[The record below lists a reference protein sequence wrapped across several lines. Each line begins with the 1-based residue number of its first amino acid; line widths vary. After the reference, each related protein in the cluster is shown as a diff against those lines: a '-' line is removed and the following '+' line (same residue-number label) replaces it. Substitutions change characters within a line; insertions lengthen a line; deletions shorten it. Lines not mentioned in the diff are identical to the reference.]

1 MAIIKDLEKH
11 LKTLL
16 KHKHLKLVL
25 ILMVTIYSALLAPA
39 LPNSVIK
46 FFDTIPGKLLFV
58 FLIGYTASK
67 NIQVALIVAIGFI
80 VTLQIIERR
89 KIENYIN
96 YIENFKDDEDG
107 DEDNSDDE
115 DTDDNDKK
123 PKKNDTTT
131 CIKALYTIKEHAT
144 NAHHACSGTD
154 LEGVSG
160 ANKEDFASF

>member
-1 MAIIKDLEKH
+1 MTLIKNLGKH
-11 LKTLL
+11 MNSLL

-80 VTLQIIERR
+80 VTLQIIERK

-96 YIENFKDDEDG
+96 YMENFENDDEDDSEESG
-107 DEDNSDDE
+107 NGNTEDKGRSSG
-115 DTDDNDKK
+115 KK
-123 PKKNDTTT
+123 IETVDHMHGNNF
-131 CIKALYTIKEHAT
+131 H
-144 NAHHACSGTD
+144 N
-154 LEGVSG
+154 
-160 ANKEDFASF
+160 